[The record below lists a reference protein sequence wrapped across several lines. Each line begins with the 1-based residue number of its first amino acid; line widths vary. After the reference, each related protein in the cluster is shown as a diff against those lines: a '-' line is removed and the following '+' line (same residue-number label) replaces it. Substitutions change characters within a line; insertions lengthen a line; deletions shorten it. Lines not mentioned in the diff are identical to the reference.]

1 VLSVARLAETSGAAS
16 FSCSLLGKT
25 AFFASDPNLGRIL
38 AAIGYA
44 DVDDLDVNALSLYL
58 GDVLVAEHGCISPSY
73 QEEKGVAVM
82 QKDDILV
89 RDNKV
94 HLPINKPVVFQLR
107 SKDVL
112 HDFYIPQFRAK
123 MDLVP
128 GSQTNLWFIPTKL
141 GTFEVACAEFCGT
154 GHWAMRGEITVDEMA
169 DFEAWLSQH
178 PTFVETMNEGSE
190 GRGRQIVQ
198 SLGCVAC
205 HSDDGTTRIGP
216 TWRGSFGSQ
225 RTLVNGETMNIDE
238 AYIKQ
243 SIVNPSIQIAA
254 GFASIMP
261 AYNLSEDELDAIV
274 EYMKNL

>member
-1 VLSVARLAETSGAAS
+1 
-16 FSCSLLGKT
+16 
-25 AFFASDPNLGRIL
+25 
-38 AAIGYA
+38 
-44 DVDDLDVNALSLYL
+44 
-58 GDVLVAEHGCISPSY
+58 
-73 QEEKGVAVM
+73 
-82 QKDDILV
+82 
-89 RDNKV
+89 
-94 HLPINKPVVFQLR
+94 
-107 SKDVL
+107 
-112 HDFYIPQFRAK
+112 

-128 GSQTNLWFIPTKL
+128 GSQSNMWFIPTEL
-141 GTFEVACAEFCGT
+141 GTYEVACAEFCGT

-205 HSDDGTTRIGP
+205 HSDTGASGIGP

-238 AYIKQ
+238 AYIKK

-274 EYMKNL
+274 EYMKNLSIE